1 MSHLLGNDFTFAV
14 LDDVLMSVDR
24 GHRREVCALLKKRFP
39 ATQFILTTHDEVWL
53 RHMKA
58 EGLIKA
64 KSFAH
69 FKTWSVDVGPAEWT
83 NDGVWQEIGAYLNKN
98 EIQPAAAALRHYLE
112 YFAGEMC
119 HRLRG
124 SVEYRGDGN
133 FAFGDL
139 IVGAS
144 NALADAFKKA
154 KASANSWNKKHLVTS
169 ITQREDAFAEE
180 REKAGVN
187 QWQLNAGVHYN
198 PWADLTKEDFEH
210 VVEAYKAFT
219 AHFSCMT
226 CGGLLYAS
234 PEYRPKEVLRCG
246 CGDVSLNL
254 VVKVGG
260 PKADVPSESTR
271 KENSG
276 VAAANMGGAKRR
288 RSRGRATT
296 YA

>member
-1 MSHLLGNDFTFAV
+1 
-14 LDDVLMSVDR
+14 
-24 GHRREVCALLKKRFP
+24 
-39 ATQFILTTHDEVWL
+39 
-53 RHMKA
+53 
-58 EGLIKA
+58 
-64 KSFAH
+64 
-69 FKTWSVDVGPAEWT
+69 
-83 NDGVWQEIGAYLNKN
+83 
-98 EIQPAAAALRHYLE
+98 
-112 YFAGEMC
+112 
-119 HRLRG
+119 
-124 SVEYRGDGN
+124 VEYRGDGN

-187 QWQLNAGVHYN
+187 QWQLNVGVHYN

-254 VVKVGG
+254 VVRLAGQRQMCPARARGK
-260 PKADVPSESTR
+260 KT
-271 KENSG
+271 
-276 VAAANMGGAKRR
+276 AA
-288 RSRGRATT
+288 
-296 YA
+296 